1 MAEHDLA
8 MWQGRR
14 VVDPEGDK
22 IGTVDD
28 LFVDEESRK
37 PEWLF
42 VDTGVFGKNVFVPA
56 GESRFP
62 DDDTVQVPYTK
73 DQVKDAPDIAVG
85 DTLSTDDERRL
96 YDYYGLGASEEQAG
110 STPPEQETVT
120 SDQGPAA
127 GGRDLGE
134 GHESPSEEA
143 PTSVSSAGSSMAG
156 PSGTVSS
163 VDTQSG
169 SPGSSPGTSG
179 RERVRVKKRVV
190 TEPKTVY
197 VEREEIVVERR
208 PAGSESTGEAASPEG
223 DVREE
228 VLYEDEI
235 TPEHEVDRG
244 EEHAA

>member
-1 MAEHDLA
+1 MARQE
-8 MWQGRR
+8 

-85 DTLSTDDERRL
+85 DTLSTDVERRL
-96 YDYYGLGASEEQAG
+96 CDYYGLGASEEQAR

-134 GHESPSEEA
+134 GHGVRQRRLRRASRAPAHPWLDPPGLCRRWTRSPARPGARRA
-143 PTSVSSAGSSMAG
+143 PPGASACA
-156 PSGTVSS
+156 
-163 VDTQSG
+163 
-169 SPGSSPGTSG
+169 
-179 RERVRVKKRVV
+179 
-190 TEPKTVY
+190 
-197 VEREEIVVERR
+197 
-208 PAGSESTGEAASPEG
+208 
-223 DVREE
+223 
-228 VLYEDEI
+228 
-235 TPEHEVDRG
+235 
-244 EEHAA
+244 